1 MGRRKKHKSRIW
13 EKIDVK
19 ITGYISLGLLAVL
32 VGVLIYLVVLATIA
46 AGTLPIWAAYAGFGI
61 IVCNVLSIQLA
72 KWGQAQ
78 TGRHL
83 KANRLAVRLHTG
95 MIVVMA
101 LIYILGLIL

>member
-1 MGRRKKHKSRIW
+1 MGKRKKHKSRIW

-19 ITGYISLGLLAVL
+19 ITGYISLGLFAAL
-32 VGVLIYLVVLATIA
+32 VGVLIWLVVLATVA

-61 IVCNVLSIQLA
+61 IVCNFLAIRLA

-83 KANRLAVRLHTG
+83 KANRLAVRLHIG

-101 LIYILGLIL
+101 LVYILGIVM